1 MQLLKY
7 YDFLERVEE
16 LGFMTFSNVLDGLP
30 SLTAETP
37 ERIWHTGDDETDP
50 WRWKDR
56 AAEDK
61 RLAFG
66 CILGGNKGFVAGRL
80 YPSFYAACHPDQSME
95 ERRYEGLV
103 SQTAW
108 DVWKLFEKY
117 NELDT
122 GEIRRLA
129 GVTKKKG
136 NRTDSAIRELQQNFY
151 ITVAGSRQKTD
162 RLGQPYGWHINVYSK
177 VEDWTPS
184 DWLAAGPAF
193 DRGEAVEAILDIGMA
208 NGCNINRDKLA
219 HVLGFDRY

>member
-7 YDFLERVEE
+7 EDFLDRVDE
-16 LGFMTFSNVLDGLP
+16 LGFMAFSDILDGLP

-37 ERIWHTGDDETDP
+37 GRIWHTGDRETDP
-50 WRWKDR
+50 WCWKDR
-56 AAEDK
+56 AAEEK

-66 CILGGNKGFVAGRL
+66 CILGGNKGFVAKRL
-80 YPSFYAACHPDQSME
+80 YPVFYAACHPRQSME

-103 SQTAW
+103 SQAAW

-117 NELDT
+117 KELDT

-136 NRTDSAIRELQQNFY
+136 SRTDSAIRELQQNFY
-151 ITVAGSRQKTD
+151 IIVAGSRQKTD
-162 RLGQPYGWHINVYSK
+162 RLGQPYGWHINIYSK
-177 VEDWTPS
+177 VEDWALS
-184 DWLAAGPAF
+184 EWLDSRPAP
-193 DRGEAVEAILDIGMA
+193 DRREAIEAILDIGTA
-208 NGCNINRDKLA
+208 NGRNISRDKLA